1 MLADSEGLSPAQT
14 SFKESESKPM
24 SDETPTPTT
33 EPAPAD
39 TKPKTALEKQQDKA
53 TPVYLV
59 PAPSAVEEPPVH
71 VGGAPTTKAQVQD
84 LVRIL
89 RDHAHGQEI
98 HDALLAQLIGIMEAV
113 DEKIPEP
120 PPPDPTQPPGPPEDD
135 PVKAT
140 RKMLGLPETPEAAV
154 PPPAEESTA
163 IDGDVTTGEPA
174 AQTYARRSR
183 KQ

>member
-1 MLADSEGLSPAQT
+1 
-14 SFKESESKPM
+14 M

-59 PAPSAVEEPPVH
+59 PAPSAVDEPPVH
-71 VGGAPTTKAQVQD
+71 VGGAPTTKAQVED

-120 PPPDPTQPPGPPEDD
+120 PPPDPTEPPPPPQDD
-135 PVKAT
+135 PVKAV
-140 RKMLGLPETPEAAV
+140 RKMLGLSETPEAA
-154 PPPAEESTA
+154 PPSGEGTTDTTTEGDGTTA
-163 IDGDVTTGEPA
+163 EPA
-174 AQTYARRSR
+174 SQTYSRSR
-183 KQ
+183 KK